1 MAKKKYFLE
10 DKYISVLR
18 FIATGC
24 NAKEFLFTW
33 NQAFSYQCIMYMIFF
48 NLANKVWGNIKQM
61 FFPTLKKKK
70 KWNQHT
76 ACFLPHGGFKA
87 CYSGLLVSPHW
98 IPEQSVR
105 KWREDWY
112 VTNSYLWSTVWI
124 LSVVMVY
131 SSCSNLSFRC

>member
-33 NQAFSYQCIMYMIFF
+33 NQAFSYQCIIYMIFF

-61 FFPTLKKKK
+61 FFPTLKKKTMESTHSLLPAAWRVQSLLQWSSSLSPLDTWAVCK
-70 KWNQHT
+70 KMKRG
-76 ACFLPHGGFKA
+76 LV
-87 CYSGLLVSPHW
+87 CYQL
-98 IPEQSVR
+98 
-105 KWREDWY
+105 
-112 VTNSYLWSTVWI
+112 LWSTVWI

-131 SSCSNLSFRC
+131 SSCSNLSFHC